1 MAATIIRITY
11 GIEIEDYDDPNVAAA
26 ELAVQHIADAGT
38 PGAFM
43 VDILPI
49 CALSSKTWTES
60 LWLWF

>member
-11 GIEIEDYDDPNVAAA
+11 GIEIEDHNDPNVAAV
-26 ELAVQHIADAGT
+26 ELAMQHLADVGT

-49 CALSSKTWTES
+49 CASTFELGTYR
-60 LWLWF
+60 